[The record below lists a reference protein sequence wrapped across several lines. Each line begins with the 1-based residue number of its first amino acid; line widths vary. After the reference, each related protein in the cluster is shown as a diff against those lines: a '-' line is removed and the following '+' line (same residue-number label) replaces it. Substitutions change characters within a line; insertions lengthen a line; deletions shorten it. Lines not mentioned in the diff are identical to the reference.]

1 MNHYRS
7 VSQVFTV
14 HRHEVSL
21 LFLYV
26 GFTWGDPHFQTV
38 DGHTYTFNGLGEYV
52 LLQSEENNLEIQVRL
67 TLLDMLSTDFNATVI
82 SAIVVKQGTAQ
93 VVQVEES
100 DEGPIV
106 YVNGVNISLPAEE
119 DSNLIVAENATYN
132 SLDEF
137 AESISTTDY
146 ISLRYDND
154 DIIIATSSGAS
165 VMVSNSSSVLHL
177 AVEVGDNFI
186 NKTEGILGYLNGN
199 SSDDFRS
206 PDGSILS
213 IESTEREIFDYGKQ
227 CELTYTCSRLLSIS
241 ISFL

>member
-1 MNHYRS
+1 M
-7 VSQVFTV
+7 
-14 HRHEVSL
+14 SL
-21 LFLYV
+21 FFLYV

-52 LLQSEENNLEIQVRL
+52 LLQSPENNLEIQVRL

-82 SAIVVKQGTAQ
+82 SAVVVKQGTAQ

-106 YVNGVNISLPAEE
+106 YVNGVNISIPAEE
-119 DSNLIVAENATYN
+119 DSNLIVAESATFN

-137 AESISTTDY
+137 FMSDQNTSTTDR

-177 AVEVGDNFI
+177 AVEVGDTFI
-186 NKTEGILGYLNGN
+186 NTTEGILGYLNGDP
-199 SSDDFRS
+199 SDDFRS
-206 PDGSILS
+206 PDGNILS
-213 IESTEREIFDYGKQ
+213 INSTEREIFDYGKQ
-227 CELTYTCSRLLSIS
+227 CELTYTL
-241 ISFL
+241 